1 MPLPPMW
8 YERNINKPI
17 VLDNNLTIDLLLR
30 IMVIA
35 LDNCLLLSKV
45 IFVDDTNKLGQ
56 FMSFYKQ
63 CPKEFEKEEKHHEV
77 SYSWSPQRQCF
88 FS

>member
-1 MPLPPMW
+1 MW

-56 FMSFYKQ
+56 FVSFYKQ
-63 CPKEFEKEEKHHEV
+63 CPK
-77 SYSWSPQRQCF
+77 RL
-88 FS
+88 